1 VSTKIQTNDACN
13 SASSSRVVKRRRD
26 GGARRSAAL
35 TPGSSD
41 ANVRA
46 FNSATYVALTS
57 HPTTSKPA
65 CAKAQRSTEAQSTD
79 ANYCNLVVFVVVLV
93 VVVVVVVAEC
103 SSMSVRVS
111 KFLASA
117 NVVSR
122 RAAEQLVVAGHVAIN
137 GVVCREPAVARV
149 AAHDVVQLADGRR
162 FVVDAARAFE
172 RPRLWLHHKRRARL
186 VSEHDPAGRAC
197 LLPLLAA
204 HLARPRILAV
214 GRLDFNTEGLLLL
227 TNHAPLKRHL
237 ELPATAFLRLYHA
250 RLFPADNVTT
260 EVVDKLERGVLDFG
274 SISVRRVSNQ
284 PVDSGSSL
292 RAAWFE
298 VGLYEGKNREIKRAL
313 EVFEI
318 QTSRLIRVSF
328 GKFKLGELR
337 PGGILEVSSNTVDS
351 ICRRLGTAAGMP
363 PTAVGRSRAR
373 KPKQKAAVDVDDDD
387 VNDDDDDD
395 DDDDVNADQTQ
406 TQNKLRN

>member
-1 VSTKIQTNDACN
+1 M
-13 SASSSRVVKRRRD
+13 SSSVV
-26 GGARRSAAL
+26 G
-35 TPGSSD
+35 
-41 ANVRA
+41 
-46 FNSATYVALTS
+46 
-57 HPTTSKPA
+57 
-65 CAKAQRSTEAQSTD
+65 
-79 ANYCNLVVFVVVLV
+79 
-93 VVVVVVVAEC
+93 
-103 SSMSVRVS
+103 VRVS

-122 RAAEQLVVAGHVAIN
+122 RTAEHLIADGHVKIN
-137 GVVCREPAVARV
+137 GVEQRIASLARV
-149 AAHDVVQLADGRR
+149 VVGDVVEISDGQR
-162 FVVDAARAFE
+162 FVIGDTDIFE
-172 RPRLWLHHKRRARL
+172 RPRLWLHHKERGFL
-186 VSEHDPAGRAC
+186 VTEKDPAGRPC
-197 LLPLLAA
+197 LLPHVAEQLGRRRVLS
-204 HLARPRILAV
+204 V

-227 TNHAPLKRHL
+227 TNFAPLKRYL
-237 ELPATAFLRLYHA
+237 EAPESSLLRLYRA

>member
-1 VSTKIQTNDACN
+1 
-13 SASSSRVVKRRRD
+13 
-26 GGARRSAAL
+26 
-35 TPGSSD
+35 
-41 ANVRA
+41 
-46 FNSATYVALTS
+46 
-57 HPTTSKPA
+57 
-65 CAKAQRSTEAQSTD
+65 
-79 ANYCNLVVFVVVLV
+79 
-93 VVVVVVVAEC
+93 
-103 SSMSVRVS
+103 MSVRVS

-250 RLFPADNVTT
+250 RLFPADAID
-260 EVVDKLERGVLDFG
+260 DKAVSELRAGVLDFG
-274 SISVRRVSNQ
+274 PISIR
-284 PVDSGSSL
+284 PLTDDDAGP

-298 VGLYEGKNREIKRAL
+298 IGLREGKNREIKRAL
-313 EVFEI
+313 QLFNV
-318 QTSRLIRVSF
+318 QTSRLVRVAF
-328 GKFKLGELR
+328 GQFRLDDLQPDET
-337 PGGILEVSSNTVDS
+337 IEVSHKIVDQLCKDLDS
-351 ICRRLGTAAGMP
+351 PSGMP
-363 PTAVGRSRAR
+363 HEI
-373 KPKQKAAVDVDDDD
+373 
-387 VNDDDDDD
+387 
-395 DDDDVNADQTQ
+395 
-406 TQNKLRN
+406 